1 MTPARCCCSRAG
13 PFGTL
18 RIAALAFPLMSVLS
32 DSILGFCSQ
41 SPESLR
47 YAETH
52 LGRLVRTVELTPPG
66 WSGDRLLEMGAYM
79 QITPALARLGYG
91 EVRGSY
97 LGRLGTI
104 EEKTVSSIEGERFSC
119 RIDLFDA
126 ETDKFP
132 YEDGYFATVVCCE
145 LVEHLAEDPM
155 HMMAEINRILRP
167 EGVLV
172 MSTPNICSMRSIL
185 AVLTGYHP
193 ASFSQYTIRQGGNR
207 VEPRHAREYA
217 PRDVELLFQA
227 AGFSVSRLE
236 TGPQSL
242 VPPQSR
248 PWLTDMLERNGFS
261 TNLRGDV
268 IHCVGRKT
276 SPVRNR
282 YPDWL
287 YT

>member
-1 MTPARCCCSRAG
+1 MASQ
-13 PFGTL
+13 
-18 RIAALAFPLMSVLS
+18 ISELS
-32 DSILGFCSQ
+32 GYILGFCSQ
-41 SPESLR
+41 TPDARS

-66 WSGDRLLEMGAYM
+66 EQEGCLLEMGAYM
-79 QITPALARLGYG
+79 QITPALARSGYA

-97 LGRLGTI
+97 LGKLGTT
-104 EEKTVSSIEGERFSC
+104 EEKIVTSTEGETFSC
-119 RIDLFDA
+119 LIDLFDA
-126 ETDKFP
+126 ETDRFP
-132 YEDGYFATVVCCE
+132 YEDEHFATVVCCE

-155 HMMAEINRILRP
+155 HMMTEVNRILKP
-167 EGVLV
+167 GGVLV
-172 MSTPNICSMRSIL
+172 MSTPNICSMRSVL

-227 AGFSVSRLE
+227 AGFSVSHME
-236 TGPQSL
+236 TGAQSL

-261 TNLRGDV
+261 TDLRDDV

-276 SPVRNR
+276 GPVRNR